1 VTFEAQTKR
10 PLKLRIASL
19 VGLVFALVVPA
30 ILSAGGPGE
39 MPSGTNVVGAVLI
52 SEATIWAVTLIVLA
66 IVLFGERRSLQSLG
80 LGRPTWPAIRLG
92 VQVTVGLLLLAM
104 LAGAIVQ
111 SLGGLP
117 DNDGS
122 QVDLVM
128 GLPIWLQLLVA
139 LTAGFTEEVLFRGY
153 AIERTT
159 ELTGSR
165 WLGAIIP
172 ILVFGGVHAPFWGV
186 GHAVVA
192 GLTGTWL
199 TLVYLWRRNLWTNI
213 AAHAL
218 LDALV
223 FVSVDII
230 AATGGTVTG

>member
-1 VTFEAQTKR
+1 MTFATQTKR

-30 ILSAGGPGE
+30 ILSTGGPGE
-39 MPSGTNVVGAVLI
+39 MPSGTNVVGTVLI
-52 SEATIWAVTLIVLA
+52 SEGTIWAVTLIVLA
-66 IVLFGERRSLQSLG
+66 IVLFGERRSLTSLG

-92 VQVTVGLLLLAM
+92 VLVTVGLLLLAM
-104 LAGAIVQ
+104 AAGAIVQ

-117 DNDGS
+117 DNGGS

-128 GLPIWLQLLVA
+128 GLPIWLQVVVA

-172 ILVFGGVHAPFWGV
+172 VFVFGAVHAPFWGV

-192 GLTGTWL
+192 GLTGAWL

-218 LDALV
+218 LDGLV
-223 FVSVDII
+223 FVSVDLIV
-230 AATGGTVTG
+230 ATGGSVTG